1 MEGRYSTYV
10 DGKFLEIPSLDE
22 CFLAIKE
29 RIASTERVNEYLR
42 KENQVLKDEH
52 YENEEIKKLS
62 QKLEEARAD
71 LRRGFGITKEEQEA
85 IQKWKDKH
93 DIEDHG
99 LDTLDKKIRSGGAI
113 GGRYTYEFIPTSIG
127 TIGVIKCLCGK
138 EFTFREL

>member
-1 MEGRYSTYV
+1 MEGRYSTYINGRLV
-10 DGKFLEIPSLDE
+10 EIPPLDE

-29 RIASTERVNEYLR
+29 RIASTERVNEYLK

-71 LRRGFGITKEEQEA
+71 LRRGFGITEDEQKA
-85 IQKWKDKH
+85 IQRWKDKH

-99 LDTLDKKIRSGGAI
+99 LNTLDKKLRSGGAI

-127 TIGVIKCLCGK
+127 TIGVIKCSCGK